1 MSGGGPGGSPN
12 LALTQKHPP
21 VHAGGGIQ
29 SGRNAEFTGP
39 HPTATSIGLKFGIRV
54 KATQTPTL
62 IIKANTGSAPQM
74 ALVPVDSSN
83 DFTEDLKTAMGQ
95 AADEKWVAYTATW
108 KKSFGLKFDT
118 ELTLDHFDDSV
129 SANGFQIVTVA
140 FCHDTQTFT
149 DGVYSYAISVLP
161 GMNSTAFPLGP
172 IKSSVKSGNKRPAG
186 KKSGSKKKTNAK
198 KKTGGK
204 KKKRR

>member
-21 VHAGGGIQ
+21 VHSGGGIQ
-29 SGRNAEFTGP
+29 SGRHADFTGP
-39 HPTATSIGLKFGIRV
+39 HPTATTIGLKFGIRV

-62 IIKANTGSAPQM
+62 IIKARTPSAPQM
-74 ALVPVDSSN
+74 SLVPVDSTN

-108 KKSFGLKFDT
+108 KKSFGLKFDS

-161 GMNSTAFPLGP
+161 GMNTTAFPLGP
-172 IKSSVKSGNKRPAG
+172 IKSSVKSGKET
-186 KKSGSKKKTNAK
+186 SAK

-204 KKKRR
+204 KKKKKKKGK

>member
-21 VHAGGGIQ
+21 VHSGGGIQ
-29 SGRNAEFTGP
+29 SGRHADFTGP
-39 HPTATSIGLKFGIRV
+39 HPTATTIGLKFGIRV

-62 IIKANTGSAPQM
+62 IIKARTPSAPQM
-74 ALVPVDSSN
+74 SLVPVDSTN

-108 KKSFGLKFDT
+108 KKSFGLKFDS

-161 GMNSTAFPLGP
+161 GMNTTAFPLGP
-172 IKSSVKSGNKRPAG
+172 IKSSVKSG
-186 KKSGSKKKTNAK
+186 KKTSAK
-198 KKTGGK
+198 KKTSGK
-204 KKKRR
+204 KKKEKKKGK

>member
-21 VHAGGGIQ
+21 VHAAGGIQ

-39 HPTATSIGLKFGIRV
+39 HPTATTIGLKFGIRV

-62 IIKANTGSAPQM
+62 IIRAKTASAPQM
-74 ALVPVDSSN
+74 SLVPVDATN

-108 KKSFGLKFDT
+108 KKSFGLKFDS
-118 ELTLDHFDDSV
+118 ELTLDHFDDTV

-172 IKSSVKSGNKRPAG
+172 IKGSVKSGKKKPAG
-186 KKSGSKKKTNAK
+186 KKSGSKKKTSAK
-198 KKTGGK
+198 KKAGGK
-204 KKKRR
+204 KKKGR

>member
-21 VHAGGGIQ
+21 VHSAGGIQ
-29 SGRNAEFTGP
+29 SGRHADFTGP
-39 HPTATSIGLKFGIRV
+39 APTATSIGLKFGIRV
-54 KATQTPTL
+54 KTAQMPTL
-62 IIKANTGSAPQM
+62 VITTRTSSPRQM
-74 ALVPVDSSN
+74 SLIPVDSTN
-83 DFTEDLKTAMGQ
+83 DFTEDLRTAMGQ
-95 AADEKWVAYTATW
+95 ASDEKWVAYTATW
-108 KKSFGLKFDT
+108 KRSFGLKFDS

-161 GMNSTAFPLGP
+161 GMNTTAFPLGP
-172 IKSSVKSGNKRPAG
+172 IKSSVKSGKKKPAG
-186 KKSGSKKKTNAK
+186 KKSG
-198 KKTGGK
+198 
-204 KKKRR
+204 

>member
-21 VHAGGGIQ
+21 VHSGGGIQ
-29 SGRNAEFTGP
+29 SGRHADFTGP
-39 HPTATSIGLKFGIRV
+39 HPTATTIGLKFGIRV

-62 IIKANTGSAPQM
+62 IIKARTPSAPQM
-74 ALVPVDSSN
+74 SLVPVDSTN

-108 KKSFGLKFDT
+108 KKSFGLKFDS

-161 GMNSTAFPLGP
+161 GMNTTAFPLGP
-172 IKSSVKSGNKRPAG
+172 IKSSVKSG
-186 KKSGSKKKTNAK
+186 KKTSAK

-204 KKKRR
+204 KKKKKKKGK